1 MIKLIEKSLEKSI
14 FVDNPSIEDYI
25 SIDLET
31 RQKATEL
38 ISSL

>member
-14 FVDNPSIEDYI
+14 FVGNPSIEDYI
-25 SIDLET
+25 NIDLDT
-31 RQKATEL
+31 RQKTIEL